1 MAEARQLCR
10 LKVRAAMTNDGSDG
24 SAGATAA
31 VTQGSVVVRA
41 RLVRTGSCRRWC
53 GSVRQ
58 GTVEVQGSDTAAAGA
73 MVQAG
78 ALAVALV
85 TLRRLGRGGDDTN
98 DKPTPSSLF
107 ISQKGVAEEPF
118 SYNFTI
124 LANLAK
130 SASPPALQNFELK
143 Y

>member
-1 MAEARQLCR
+1 MAEALQLCR
-10 LKVRAAMTNDGSDG
+10 LKVRAAMTNGGSDG

-41 RLVRTGSCRRWC
+41 WLVRTGSFRSWC

-58 GTVEVQGSDTAAAGA
+58 GIVEVQGSDTAVARA
-73 MVQAG
+73 MVQAR
-78 ALAVALV
+78 ALAGALV

-107 ISQKGVAEEPF
+107 ISQERGSRRAF
-118 SYNFTI
+118 FI
-124 LANLAK
+124 
-130 SASPPALQNFELK
+130 
-143 Y
+143 